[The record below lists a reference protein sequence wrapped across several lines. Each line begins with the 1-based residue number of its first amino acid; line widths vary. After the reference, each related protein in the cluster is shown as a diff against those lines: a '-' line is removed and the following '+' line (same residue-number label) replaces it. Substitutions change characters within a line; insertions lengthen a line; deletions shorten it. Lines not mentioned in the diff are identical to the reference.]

1 MMAGTASRE
10 VWDKLNAAYLAAR
23 AYSDSLPDG
32 HPDEDAAVDRYC
44 AAMDLVVDAPAP
56 DCDALATKIGYMRN
70 REFYADDWLE
80 IFEADARRLHGEGR

>member
-1 MMAGTASRE
+1 MTAAMPRTT
-10 VWDKLNAAYLAAR
+10 WDKLNAAYLAAR
-23 AYSDSLPDG
+23 SYSDSLPDR

-44 AAMDLVVDAPAP
+44 AAMDLVVHAPAP
-56 DCDALATKIGYMRN
+56 DCEALATKIAYMRD